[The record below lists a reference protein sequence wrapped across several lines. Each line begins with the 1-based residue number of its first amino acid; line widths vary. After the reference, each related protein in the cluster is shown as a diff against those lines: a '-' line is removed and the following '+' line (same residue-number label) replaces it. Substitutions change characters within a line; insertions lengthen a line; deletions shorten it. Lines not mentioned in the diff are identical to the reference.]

1 MDNIDPAKLVILAS
15 KTGLSQ
21 RTCEDLLLKGWTYVE
36 QTEEV
41 PRWSAPVGRIQG
53 DRTR

>member
-1 MDNIDPAKLVILAS
+1 MDRIDPAKLVIMAS

-41 PRWSAPVGRIQG
+41 PKWVGPMAKLR
-53 DRTR
+53 RT